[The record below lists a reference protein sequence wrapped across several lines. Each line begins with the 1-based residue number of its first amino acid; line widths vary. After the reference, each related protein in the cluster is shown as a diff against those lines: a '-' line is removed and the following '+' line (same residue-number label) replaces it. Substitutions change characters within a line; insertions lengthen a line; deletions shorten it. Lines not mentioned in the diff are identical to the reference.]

1 MVINQNHYI
10 RLNLLQTIWQTCICV
25 YISWKISITYFKA
38 WFKLTLVCV
47 HCLQLLPIVSLLFWL
62 YNEASIFKILNLV
75 ADRFTAKAKLTG
87 SQYEERQTVPLF
99 HSHILCSLHLLY
111 IDKIQKKFF
120 FKMLVLKKKKNYFTS
135 LFEWSKQAKEMSTC
149 VVSSCWTFALSRDSD
164 AVRLLQLNRIQL
176 HFRQL
181 FNILLNISLN
191 YEEKILKSQIKVWFD
206 SLQFHV

>member
-120 FKMLVLKKKKNYFTS
+120 FKMLVLKKKKTTLQVCLNDPNKLKKCQLVLFLVVELLHWAVTVMPSGYCSWIEYNYISDNF
-135 LFEWSKQAKEMSTC
+135 STF
-149 VVSSCWTFALSRDSD
+149 CWT
-164 AVRLLQLNRIQL
+164 
-176 HFRQL
+176 
-181 FNILLNISLN
+181 
-191 YEEKILKSQIKVWFD
+191 
-206 SLQFHV
+206 